1 MDVMIIILY
10 GLGALFISAALLPL
24 IIKRIFN
31 EGSVASLCFGGAA
44 VLCGFLLGFVG
55 KSNVLYSVALTL
67 TVLLGLCFL
76 AGLVLSA
83 MMLFTALKKPSAET
97 GQGNVFVLIL
107 GCRLY
112 GNTPTR
118 ALKGRVDRG
127 LKILSSDDN
136 IIAVVSGG
144 QGSDEQMSE
153 ALAMKQYLMKKGK
166 LAESRIITEDRSTS
180 TAENL
185 RFSLPLI
192 KEYCNEK
199 GLSAGKIIIV
209 SDGFHLF
216 RTKLLAKEQ
225 GIENA
230 EYGAAFTPSV
240 DFPVQWVREIL
251 AILDLFLRKF
261 SASGDNIK

>member
-1 MDVMIIILY
+1 MNVLTMILY
-10 GLGALFISAALLPL
+10 GLGALFILAALLPL

-31 EGSVASLCFGGAA
+31 EGSVASICFGGAA
-44 VLCGFLLGFVG
+44 VLCGFLLGFDG
-55 KSNVLYSVALTL
+55 KSNVLYGAALVL
-67 TVLLGLCFL
+67 TILLGLCFL

-83 MMLFTALKKPSAET
+83 MMLFTALKKPSVIS

-127 LKILSSDDN
+127 LEILSSDDN

-153 ALAMKQYLMKKGK
+153 ALAMKQYLIEKGDV
-166 LAESRIITEDRSTS
+166 AESRIITEDCSTS

-199 GLSAGKIIIV
+199 GLSAAKIIIV

-216 RTKLLAKEQ
+216 RTKLLAKKQ
-225 GIENA
+225 GIKIA
-230 EYGAAFTPSV
+230 GYGAAFTPSV
-240 DFPVQWVREIL
+240 DFPVQWVRELL
-251 AILDLFLRKF
+251 AILDLVMRNF
-261 SASGDNIK
+261 SN